1 MTIISGIGR
10 KILDSWRFRRFERS
24 IHPETWHLRDQVIPW
39 AGDCAANAASY
50 ETEEAF
56 ANSDDPLVNQG
67 HVLVES
73 LKKSYRDK
81 YASLDGLRILM
92 HLPSAVASPGG
103 HSVISNLEQ
112 SLTFLG
118 VSVRC
123 FGSEGVSEQLLAEFN
138 PSILLVSDYKPFLAV
153 IDWNGI
159 KRYRSMNKLL
169 VGLTASLEEYG
180 NSPLRVRL
188 RWADEHGVD
197 FYFSFRSQAYI
208 TSRSGYAPFFDS
220 GYRVLSIEFG
230 VNPLV
235 YYPVPVA
242 RRDIDYVFLASSN
255 RDKLPRYIS
264 WLSEVFSKYPGVI
277 DGPGWSRIGD
287 FSFNSDRDRYVYSR
301 AKVGI
306 NLHLEEQITWACEL
320 NERTY
325 MLAACGTP
333 QLVDNPKIL
342 SQYFSADA
350 FFVASSPREY
360 SDMFRALLAAPE
372 SCQGA
377 VMKAQREVFER
388 HTTFHRADGF
398 VWELQGLP

>member
-1 MTIISGIGR
+1 VSKICSYGR
-10 KILDSWRFRRFERS
+10 NLMDESRFRRFERS
-24 IHPETWHLRDQVIPW
+24 IHTDTWNLRDQVITW
-39 AGDCAANAASY
+39 AGECAADAVSY

-56 ANSDDPLVNQG
+56 SNSDDPLIRQG
-67 HVLVES
+67 HVLVEC
-73 LKKSYRDK
+73 LKKKYRYK
-81 YASLDGLRILM
+81 YDSQDGLRILM
-92 HLPSAVASPGG
+92 HLPSAVDSPGG
-103 HSVISNLEQ
+103 HSVISNVVQ

-118 VSVRC
+118 VPVRC
-123 FGSEGVSEQLLAEFN
+123 FGSEGVSEKLLTEFK
-138 PSILLVSDYKPFLAV
+138 PSVLLVGDYKPFLAL
-153 IDWNGI
+153 IDWNGL
-159 KRYRSMNKLL
+159 KRYRNNNKLL

-180 NSPLRVRL
+180 NSPLRERL
-188 RWADEHGVD
+188 RWADENGID
-197 FYFSFRSQAYI
+197 FYFSFRSPTYI
-208 TSRSGYAPFFDS
+208 AARSGYAPFFDS

-235 YYPVPVA
+235 YYPAPA
-242 RRDIDYVFLASSN
+242 ATRDINYVFLASSN

-264 WLSEVFSKYPGVI
+264 WLSEIFSKYPGVV

-360 SDMFRALLAAPE
+360 ADMFRALLAAPE
-372 SCQGA
+372 LCQGA
-377 VMKAQREVFER
+377 VIKAQKEVFER
-388 HTTFHRADGF
+388 HTTFHRVDGF
-398 VWELQGLP
+398 VRELQGLL